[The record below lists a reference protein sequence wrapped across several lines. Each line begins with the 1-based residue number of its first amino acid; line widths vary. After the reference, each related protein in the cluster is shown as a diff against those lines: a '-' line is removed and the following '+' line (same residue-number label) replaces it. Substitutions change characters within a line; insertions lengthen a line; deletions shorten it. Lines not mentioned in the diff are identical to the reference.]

1 MWFCTLFEDTFENV
15 WKHSVSGGCRR
26 FEEAEN
32 TRVGHADAFADANQ
46 MRINVNRCESSAY
59 CAKIIIS
66 FVTKKLPFWL
76 RFSKSL
82 GPEAQLTNALCTY
95 GVSPSQ
101 VPRPFCETLMSWGT
115 WLGFSPVCVRRWVFR
130 FPEWVKDLLH
140 TMHLCGFSPLWVTMW
155 LFSFPFSLNDLL
167 QCAQA

>member
-1 MWFCTLFEDTFENV
+1 MAPHGVNAGRAGHVLFTHKELPKDGFGFGVIPWIDVAAEGVEGAMLPESEDLKEATL
-15 WKHSVSGGCRR
+15 R
-26 FEEAEN
+26 FLRASTTMVA

-115 WLGFSPVCVRRWVFR
+115 
-130 FPEWVKDLLH
+130 
-140 TMHLCGFSPLWVTMW
+140 
-155 LFSFPFSLNDLL
+155 
-167 QCAQA
+167 

>member
-1 MWFCTLFEDTFENV
+1 MRTHLKTQSGEKLNKCNQCDYASSRADVLRTLLKAHNGEKSNKCNQCDFAPSLRTRL
-15 WKHSVSGGCRR
+15 KTHSGGCRR

-32 TRVGHADAFADANQ
+32 RVGHADAFADANQ

-115 WLGFSPVCVRRWVFR
+115 CLGFSPVCVRR
-130 FPEWVKDLLH
+130 
-140 TMHLCGFSPLWVTMW
+140 
-155 LFSFPFSLNDLL
+155 
-167 QCAQA
+167 

>member
-1 MWFCTLFEDTFENV
+1 METFE
-15 WKHSVSGGCRR
+15 KHNGEKSNKCNQCDFACTDPRSHMKRHSREKSNKCNQCDFAPSLRTRLKTHSGGCRR

-66 FVTKKLPFWL
+66 FVTKKLSFWL

-115 WLGFSPVCVRRWVFR
+115 
-130 FPEWVKDLLH
+130 
-140 TMHLCGFSPLWVTMW
+140 
-155 LFSFPFSLNDLL
+155 
-167 QCAQA
+167 

>member
-1 MWFCTLFEDTFENV
+1 MLLLKLLKLWRCYLCLCV
-15 WKHSVSGGCRR
+15 
-26 FEEAEN
+26 
-32 TRVGHADAFADANQ
+32 RVGHADAFADANQ

-155 LFSFPFSLNDLL
+155 LFSFPASLNDLL